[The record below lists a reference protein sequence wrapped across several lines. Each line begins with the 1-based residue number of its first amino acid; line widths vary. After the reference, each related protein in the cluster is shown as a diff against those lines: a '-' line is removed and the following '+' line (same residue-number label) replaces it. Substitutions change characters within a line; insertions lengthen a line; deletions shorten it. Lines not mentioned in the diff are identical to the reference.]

1 MDILTVIEAF
11 LACGI
16 LGVISFRFRFVDDS
30 GLAAA
35 FLIGI
40 LIFVLPPDGW
50 KWFIVVLIFHGV
62 AAQFTRYKYAMKRR
76 IGFAQEKGGARA
88 WQNIV
93 ANGGIAAL
101 FAVGEGLWHS
111 NLLTLGFVGAV
122 STATADTLATEVGL
136 LSRSQPRLIT
146 DFRRRVTPGTSGGVS
161 PMGELATLLGAI
173 IIGLSACFLG
183 LGNLN
188 GYCLT
193 RILFVAVISGFVGC
207 TVDSLIGA
215 TVQGMFR
222 CEECS
227 NITENK
233 KHCGIATIP
242 IRGSRL
248 IDNNMVN
255 FIATATGAIFAVAM
269 FLFLW
274 S

>member
-1 MDILTVIEAF
+1 MNIFTVIEAF

-16 LGVISFRFRFVDDS
+16 LGVISFRFKFVDDS

-62 AAQFTRYKYAMKRR
+62 AAQFTKYKYAMKRR
-76 IGFAQEKGGARA
+76 MGFAQEKGGARA

-93 ANGGIAAL
+93 ANGGVAAL
-101 FAVGEGLWHS
+101 FAVGEGLSHS
-111 NLLTLGFVGAV
+111 NLLALGFIGAV
-122 STATADTLATEVGL
+122 STATADTLATEIGL
-136 LSRSQPRLIT
+136 LSRSPPRLLT
-146 DFRRRVTPGTSGGVS
+146 DLRRRVAPGTSGGVS
-161 PMGELATLLGAI
+161 PMGELATLLGAAL
-173 IIGLSACFLG
+173 IGLTTSFLG
-183 LGNLN
+183 LGNID
-188 GYCLT
+188 GYGLT
-193 RILFVAVISGFVGC
+193 RLLFVAVISGFVGC

-222 CEECS
+222 CKKCD

-242 IRGSRL
+242 IRGSGL

-255 FIATATGAIFAVAM
+255 FIATATGALFAVTM
-269 FLFLW
+269 FLFL
-274 S
+274 